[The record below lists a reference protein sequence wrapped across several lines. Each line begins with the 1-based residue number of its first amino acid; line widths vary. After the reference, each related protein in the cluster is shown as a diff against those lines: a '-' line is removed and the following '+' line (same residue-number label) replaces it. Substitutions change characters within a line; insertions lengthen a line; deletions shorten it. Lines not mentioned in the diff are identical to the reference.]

1 MAQNDPF
8 NRFEDKDRQKNL
20 KTFRSQKLNRVENS
34 DRSIVRR
41 IQQRGLSIESSC
53 QKVDI

>member
-8 NRFEDKDRQKNL
+8 NRFEDKDRQENL